1 MMIEFVTGYLMAIG
15 IGIIGILAS
24 VLAVAILVLVPFLVY
39 DRNRWLAMAYVLLV
53 DLPLLGL
60 VTLGKM

>member
-1 MMIEFVTGYLMAIG
+1 MIEFITRYLMAIG
-15 IGIIGILAS
+15 IGAIGLLAS
-24 VLAVAILVLVPFLVY
+24 VLAVAILVLVPVLFY
-39 DRNRWLAMAYVLLV
+39 DRNRWLAMVYVLVV

>member
-1 MMIEFVTGYLMAIG
+1 MIGFVDKYLMAIG
-15 IGIIGILAS
+15 IGAAGILAS
-24 VLAVAILVLVPFLVY
+24 VLAAAILALVPFLLY

-53 DLPLLGL
+53 DLPVLGL